1 MAENEDHASAYLAPA
16 LHLDFLQHRKT
27 PAVLFHDSLFM
38 SFHSIITFC
47 LFSLSQAAG
56 AETQLPRGEEIYSV
70 ERWGAKGFPTDDT
83 DAIQAA
89 LNFARDTPCIL
100 FFPAQ
105 RYIINRTLT
114 IANPGDTRASAPTL
128 RGRGSEFTSL
138 EFRGGSGPLFSVTGV
153 KKVGQFLHDLTFEK
167 LRLVGKGRDP
177 DEHAIE
183 LMGCYAP
190 SIKNVSITGFGGD
203 GIRVIGDLTK
213 DANPDFTATIFLAIE
228 GCSISRIGGLGFRD
242 HHPIGC
248 PSVSITRTVFNLCGG
263 GGALIRSA
271 GFVIERSAFAGCGW
285 SGETTLVNADGIGL
299 QILAPGASVS
309 RGLVRACE
317 FDANRAEHLRMDNF
331 AMARFEN
338 NRFIYNDRYA
348 AGFLTPPIGANMAPL
363 SARSVLTEIVID
375 GLFHRIDQPGKAI
388 GIKWSNSANVDE
400 NSIEV
405 VRVRTT
411 NAPKADFQPVVGA
424 P

>member
-1 MAENEDHASAYLAPA
+1 MAQSP
-16 LHLDFLQHRKT
+16 
-27 PAVLFHDSLFM
+27 V
-38 SFHSIITFC
+38 
-47 LFSLSQAAG
+47 
-56 AETQLPRGEEIYSV
+56 PRGDEVYSV
-70 ERWGAKGFPTDDT
+70 ERWGATGFPADDT
-83 DAIQAA
+83 AAIQAA
-89 LNFARDTPCIL
+89 LDFARETPCVL

-105 RYIINRTLT
+105 RYLVHRTLT
-114 IANPGDTRASAPTL
+114 ISNPGDTRASAPTL
-128 RGRGSEFTSL
+128 RGRGSEFTSI
-138 EFRGGSGPLFSVTGV
+138 EFRGASGPLFSVTGV
-153 KKVGQFLHDLTFEK
+153 KRAGQFLHDLSFEK
-167 LRLVGKGRDP
+167 FRLIGKGRDTS
-177 DEHAIE
+177 EHAIE
-183 LMGCYAP
+183 MMGCYAP
-190 SIKNVSITGFGGD
+190 AIRNVSITGFGGD

-228 GCSISRIGGLGFRD
+228 GCTISRIGGHGFRD

-248 PSVSITRTVFNLCGG
+248 PSVSIERSVFNMCGA

-271 GFVIERSAFAGCGW
+271 GFVIDRSSFAGCGW
-285 SGETTLVNADGIGL
+285 SGERTLVNAEGIGL
-299 QILAPGASVS
+299 QILTPGASVS

-331 AMARFEN
+331 AMARLEN

-363 SARSVLTEIVID
+363 SANSVLTEIVID
-375 GLFHRIDQPGKAI
+375 GLFHRLDQPGKAI

-405 VRVRTT
+405 LRVRTT
-411 NAPKADFQPVVGA
+411 NAPKADFQRVVGA

>member
-1 MAENEDHASAYLAPA
+1 MKHVVFCLLLLSPIAPA
-16 LHLDFLQHRKT
+16 QS
-27 PAVLFHDSLFM
+27 PV
-38 SFHSIITFC
+38 
-47 LFSLSQAAG
+47 
-56 AETQLPRGEEIYSV
+56 PRGDEVYSV
-70 ERWGAKGFPTDDT
+70 ERWGATGFPADDT
-83 DAIQAA
+83 AAIQAA
-89 LNFARDTPCIL
+89 LDFARETPCVL

-105 RYIINRTLT
+105 RYLIHRTLT
-114 IANPGDTRASAPTL
+114 ITNPGDTRASAPTL
-128 RGRGSEFTSL
+128 RGRGSEFSSI
-138 EFRGGSGPLFSVTGV
+138 EFRGASGPLFRVTGV
-153 KKVGQFLHDLTFEK
+153 KKAGQFLHDLSFEK
-167 LRLVGKGRDP
+167 LRLIGKGRDT

-183 LMGCYAP
+183 MMGCYAP
-190 SIKNVSITGFGGD
+190 AIRNVSITGFGGD

-228 GCSISRIGGLGFRD
+228 GCTISRIGGHGFRD

-248 PSVSITRTVFNLCGG
+248 PSVSIERSVFNMCGA

-271 GFVIERSAFAGCGW
+271 GFVIDRSSFAGCGW
-285 SGETTLVNADGIGL
+285 SGERTLVNAEGIGL
-299 QILAPGASVS
+299 QILTPGASVS

-331 AMARFEN
+331 AMARLEN

-363 SARSVLTEIVID
+363 SAKSVLTEIVID
-375 GLFHRIDQPGKAI
+375 GLFHRLDQPGKAI

-400 NSIEV
+400 KSIEV
-405 VRVRTT
+405 LRVRTT
-411 NAPKADFQPVVGA
+411 NAPKADFQPVVGN

>member
-1 MAENEDHASAYLAPA
+1 MNRLLFLLLILISPIALAQSP
-16 LHLDFLQHRKT
+16 
-27 PAVLFHDSLFM
+27 V
-38 SFHSIITFC
+38 
-47 LFSLSQAAG
+47 
-56 AETQLPRGEEIYSV
+56 PRGDEVYSV
-70 ERWGAKGFPTDDT
+70 ERWGATGFPADDT
-83 DAIQAA
+83 AAIQAA
-89 LNFARDTPCIL
+89 LDFARETPCVL

-105 RYIINRTLT
+105 RYLVHRTLT
-114 IANPGDTRASAPTL
+114 ISNPGDTRASAPTL
-128 RGRGSEFTSL
+128 RGRGSEFTSI
-138 EFRGGSGPLFSVTGV
+138 EFRGANGPLFSVTGV
-153 KKVGQFLHDLTFEK
+153 KKAGQFLHDLSFEK
-167 LRLVGKGRDP
+167 LRLIGKGRDT

-190 SIKNVSITGFGGD
+190 AIRNVSITGFGGD

-228 GCSISRIGGLGFRD
+228 GCTISRIGGHGFRD

-248 PSVSITRTVFNLCGG
+248 PSVSIERSVFNMCGA

-271 GFVIERSAFAGCGW
+271 GFVIDRSSFAGCGW
-285 SGETTLVNADGIGL
+285 SGERTLVNAEGIGL
-299 QILAPGASVS
+299 QILTPGASVS

-331 AMARFEN
+331 AMARLEN

-363 SARSVLTEIVID
+363 SAKSVLTEIVID
-375 GLFHRIDQPGKAI
+375 GLFHRLDQPGKAI

-405 VRVRTT
+405 LRVRTT
-411 NAPKADFQPVVGA
+411 NAPKADFQPVVGQ

>member
-1 MAENEDHASAYLAPA
+1 M
-16 LHLDFLQHRKT
+16 KM
-27 PAVLFHDSLFM
+27 VV
-38 SFHSIITFC
+38 FC
-47 LFSLSQAAG
+47 LVLLSQIAQA
-56 AETQLPRGEEIYSV
+56 QSPVPRGDEVYSV
-70 ERWGAKGFPTDDT
+70 ERWGATGFPADDT
-83 DAIQAA
+83 AAIQAA
-89 LNFARDTPCIL
+89 LDFARETPCVL

-105 RYIINRTLT
+105 RYLVHRTLT
-114 IANPGDTRASAPTL
+114 ISNPGDTRASAPTL
-128 RGRGSEFTSL
+128 RGRGSEFTSI
-138 EFRGGSGPLFSVTGV
+138 EFRGASGPLFRVTGV
-153 KKVGQFLHDLTFEK
+153 KKAGQFLHDLSFEK
-167 LRLVGKGRDP
+167 LRLIGKGRDT

-190 SIKNVSITGFGGD
+190 AIRNVSITGFGGD
-203 GIRVIGDLTK
+203 GIRVVGDLTK

-228 GCSISRIGGLGFRD
+228 GCTISRIGGLGFRD

-248 PSVSITRTVFNLCGG
+248 PSVSIERSVFNMCGA

-271 GFVIERSAFAGCGW
+271 GFVIDRSSFAGCGW
-285 SGETTLVNADGIGL
+285 SGERTLVNAEGIGL
-299 QILAPGASVS
+299 QILTPGASVS

-331 AMARFEN
+331 AMARLEN

-363 SARSVLTEIVID
+363 SAKSVLTEIVID
-375 GLFHRIDQPGKAI
+375 GLFHRLDQPGKAI

-405 VRVRTT
+405 LRVRTT